1 MLVQRKEA
9 QCGKKK
15 PKPRVCPLADIAIK
29 INKGGRGGN
38 DAAEGGAALYLT
50 ETAQY
55 ILNNG
60 ELRNSVGEATVD
72 TLKSRCSC
80 G

>member
-1 MLVQRKEA
+1 MWGEKNN
-9 QCGKKK
+9 

-55 ILNNG
+55 NPEQRRAQKQCWG
-60 ELRNSVGEATVD
+60 GD
-72 TLKSRCSC
+72 C
-80 G
+80 